1 MATTLRSSCPVGLP
15 KSLGFQLP
23 AAWGSCDF
31 PVEGRA
37 RDFLLLT
44 DPCESLSRLSWRGR
58 DGTDKGEQKVTPS
71 TEAEPQQGTEAGC
84 CQNVGR
90 PLQRKVTFIFLRKT
104 SLDDP
109 NSRYGI
115 SFQGHDSSLKS
126 S

>member
-1 MATTLRSSCPVGLP
+1 MATTLRSSCPTGLP

-71 TEAEPQQGTEAGC
+71 TEAEPQQGTEAGVLPEC
-84 CQNVGR
+84 R
-90 PLQRKVTFIFLRKT
+90 TTFAEEGDI
-104 SLDDP
+104 
-109 NSRYGI
+109 YI
-115 SFQGHDSSLKS
+115 SKKNEPR
-126 S
+126 